1 MNILKKIILAS
12 AALLACAAAAGAAT
26 PGTPRHVVILS
37 ENAGQ
42 HKPFVDAAIKWLIDE
57 SALWN
62 MQIQVFTNANYLT
75 DKNLIDSTDL
85 IIQLDF
91 PPYTWNEQAK
101 ANFIEYINEG
111 RGAWIGFHH
120 ATLLGDFDG
129 WPMWNWFSDF
139 MGGISFKNYIAPL
152 ADGTVNVEAPA
163 HPVMDGV
170 APSFVLADDEWY
182 TYDRSPRPN
191 VDVIASVDESTY
203 SPASD
208 IKMGDHPVVW
218 SNPAVKAKKCLLPDG
233 TLAPPVR
240 LPRLLPHVPQRP
252 RMDPL
257 LITLNFITNP

>member
-12 AALLACAAAAGAAT
+12 AALLACAFSANADT

-62 MQIQVFTNANYLT
+62 MQIQIFTNANYLA

-111 RGAWIGFHH
+111 HGAWIGFHH

-139 MGGISFKNYIAPL
+139 MGGITFKNYIAPL
-152 ADGTVNVEAPA
+152 ADGTINIEAPA

-208 IKMGDHPVVW
+208 VKMGDHPVVW
-218 SNPAVKAKKCLLPDG
+218 SNPAVKAKNVYFQMG
-233 TLAPPVR
+233 HS
-240 LPRLLPHVPQRP
+240 PRLFDSPDFC
-252 RMDPL
+252 RMFRNAL
-257 LITLNFITNP
+257 EWALY